1 VTIARWAP
9 WLAAFIV
16 WNGAFDLQVRRAGEA
31 FTADQT
37 ERWRQ
42 QQPPVLLRDAFIP
55 EVRKAAV
62 AASGAA
68 GVVLLA
74 GLAWSR
80 RAARG
85 AHR

>member
-1 VTIARWAP
+1 MARWAP

-16 WNGAFDLQVRRAGEA
+16 WNGAFDLQVRRAGET
-31 FTADQT
+31 FTAAQT

-42 QQPPVLLRDAFIP
+42 QLPPALLRDAFTP
-55 EVRKAAV
+55 NVRDAAV
-62 AASGAA
+62 AASAAA